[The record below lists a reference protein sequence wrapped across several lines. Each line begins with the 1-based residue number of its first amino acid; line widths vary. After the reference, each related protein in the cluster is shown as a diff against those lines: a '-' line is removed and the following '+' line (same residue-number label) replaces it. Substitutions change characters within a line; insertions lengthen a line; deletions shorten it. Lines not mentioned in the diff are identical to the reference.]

1 MQKGRLMADN
11 ITPFPQQGNHRKNL
25 KADAFEAYVNKEG
38 INFFR
43 RQDAHD
49 SYDTVVFMTA
59 IPAGEHHKLVAA
71 VITDNSMYT
80 LIRIHLGTCPKGPAR
95 KTFMDFLNGLNGRH
109 AIVKYTV
116 GSDENVFLDVC
127 VTSRPDRFDPVVIRT
142 TLDLLVFH
150 LKDVYDDIARRLDKP
165 GDQTDGFSL

>member
-1 MQKGRLMADN
+1 MADN
-11 ITPFPQQGNHRKNL
+11 ITPFPTRGNHKKNL
-25 KADAFEAYVNKEG
+25 KADAFEAYVKKEG

-80 LIRIHLGTCPKGPAR
+80 LVRIHLGTCAKGPAR
-95 KTFMDFLNGLNGRH
+95 KTFMKFLNDLNARH
-109 AIVKYTV
+109 AIVKYSV
-116 GSDENVFLDVC
+116 GTDENVFLDVC
-127 VTSRPDRFDPVVIRT
+127 ITSRPGTFDPSVVRV

-150 LKDVYDDIARRLDKP
+150 LKEYYDDIARRLAET
-165 GDQTDGFSL
+165 GDRTNGFTL